1 MPKQEIDGDGL
12 FNLALAIVGLVL
24 KSGGIKTSELAEHF
38 HVSEKVIQK
47 AVFAITNSEDLT
59 SPQSHFYLN
68 YDAFEEGIVDFSVG
82 GANLEQ
88 TPALSRYQQ
97 TSLAIGLEYLASLE
111 EFKGNKA
118 LSELRAAL
126 SGEVVNRVVARP
138 SVDVDELE
146 ILRQAILEQKQ
157 VQFDYINQLG
167 KKSQRRVDPLRID
180 LVGNKHYLR
189 GYCLDSEALRT
200 FRIERTSNLIA
211 TETTISDLAK
221 NEVIPDEVYGTGE
234 GELVELIAENQAG
247 EIFWNFPVAGPVTK
261 KDGKIHGFIKVG
273 NIAAIARHVVR
284 YGGAVEVVAPDS
296 ARRAVR
302 EFAAKSLEG
311 TQVAD
316 E

>member
-1 MPKQEIDGDGL
+1 
-12 FNLALAIVGLVL
+12 
-24 KSGGIKTSELAEHF
+24 
-38 HVSEKVIQK
+38 
-47 AVFAITNSEDLT
+47 
-59 SPQSHFYLN
+59 
-68 YDAFEEGIVDFSVG
+68 
-82 GANLEQ
+82 
-88 TPALSRYQQ
+88 
-97 TSLAIGLEYLASLE
+97 
-111 EFKGNKA
+111 
-118 LSELRAAL
+118 
-126 SGEVVNRVVARP
+126 
-138 SVDVDELE
+138 
-146 ILRQAILEQKQ
+146 
-157 VQFDYINQLG
+157 
-167 KKSQRRVDPLRID
+167 

-284 YGGAVEVVAPDS
+284 YGGAVEVVAPDG
-296 ARRAVR
+296 ARQAVR

>member
-38 HVSEKVIQK
+38 DVSEKVIQK

-68 YDAFEEGIVDFSVG
+68 YDAFDEGIVDFSVG

-97 TSLAIGLEYLASLE
+97 SSLAIGLEYLASLE

-118 LSELRAAL
+118 LSELREAL
-126 SGEVVNRVVARP
+126 SGEVITRVVAHQ

-146 ILRQAILEQKQ
+146 TLREAILSQKQ

-167 KKSQRRVDPLRID
+167 KRSHRRIDPLRID

-189 GYCLDSEALRT
+189 GYCLDAEELRT
-200 FRIERTSNLIA
+200 FRVERTSNLIA
-211 TETTISDLAK
+211 TEISITEAAMK
-221 NEVIPDEVYGTGE
+221 EIIPDEVYGTGE
-234 GELVELIAENQAG
+234 GELVELVAENQAG
-247 EIFWNFPVAGPVTK
+247 EIFWNFPVAAPVTK

-284 YGGAVEVVAPDS
+284 YGGAVEVIAPS
-296 ARRAVR
+296 AARQAVR
-302 EFAAKSLEG
+302 EFAMKSLEG
-311 TQVAD
+311 NQVTD